1 MDRVNTLR
9 KILPEIDE
17 LLERRY
23 AILRAIGFA
32 QPIGRRS
39 LATQV
44 QMSER
49 MVRNE
54 VEILIEQGLVATRST
69 GMRITEDGRR
79 ILEELEEPVRHL
91 RGLFELEQR
100 LAQRLQLD
108 TVIIVPGDSDIDSSV
123 KQEMAK
129 VTAKY
134 LIGVLRDGLVLAVT
148 GGTTLAEVSR
158 SFPPVPRRFD
168 ITVVPTRGGL
178 GEEVEKQANTVAAGL
193 AQHLGA
199 RYRLLHVPDDIGAEA
214 LQSLASEPKIAELLA
229 LIKGADIVVHGIGT
243 AEEMARRRG
252 MSSEE
257 IQRLKELGA
266 VGEAFGYYFDRHGRI
281 VYATSSL
288 GMRMEDLDH
297 VDVVIAVGG
306 GKSKAEAALA
316 VMSNRYQRV
325 WITDE
330 GAARQM
336 LDLVE

>member
-1 MDRVNTLR
+1 M
-9 KILPEIDE
+9 
-17 LLERRY
+17 
-23 AILRAIGFA
+23 
-32 QPIGRRS
+32 
-39 LATQV
+39 
-44 QMSER
+44 
-49 MVRNE
+49 
-54 VEILIEQGLVATRST
+54 
-69 GMRITEDGRR
+69 
-79 ILEELEEPVRHL
+79 
-91 RGLFELEQR
+91 RGLLARQR

-229 LIKGADIVVHGIGT
+229 LIKEPISLSMVSAPPRKWPGGG
-243 AEEMARRRG
+243 ECRRR
-252 MSSEE
+252 
-257 IQRLKELGA
+257 RFN
-266 VGEAFGYYFDRHGRI
+266 V
-281 VYATSSL
+281 
-288 GMRMEDLDH
+288 
-297 VDVVIAVGG
+297 
-306 GKSKAEAALA
+306 
-316 VMSNRYQRV
+316 
-325 WITDE
+325 
-330 GAARQM
+330 
-336 LDLVE
+336 